1 MRKEIIKSRIEVNEI
16 DNQKN
21 NRKYQPNE
29 HLFFQKINKTDK
41 LLVRQTK
48 KKERKLK

>member
-1 MRKEIIKSRIEVNEI
+1 MRKEIIKIRTEVNGI

-21 NRKYQPNE
+21 NRKDQPNK

-41 LLVRQTK
+41 QLDKL
-48 KKERKLK
+48 RKRRENSNK